1 MNSKNLFQKA
11 FPGFYAL
18 VSVGAIFYA
27 CTKERHSINPAG
39 KSGIEMTTG
48 EATNI
53 TGTGATIQGLI
64 SADGGSAVTLR
75 GVCWSKSSNPK
86 ISDFTSTEG
95 SGSGRFNISLK
106 GLTYITTYYVR
117 AFAANYNGIAY
128 GNEKTFITSKLPGR
142 LPLLYKPPTSPIADI
157 TNVSASMA
165 VTFIDDGNSDIIERG
180 VCWSISPNPTVALS
194 TKTTNGPGKTNFF
207 ASLTDLVINTIY
219 YVKAYATNGNGTGY
233 GAEWSFTTLNLTPV
247 VLFTN
252 GGGVSDIDGTNY
264 STIIINGREWMKSN
278 LKTTRYR
285 DGSAIPTGLNNLS
298 WQANRTSG
306 AYAIYNNETNNDEI
320 YGKLYNFYAVVDPK
334 GLCPTDWHV
343 PTDTEWTALIIFL
356 GEANAAVGGVF
367 APGSQLK
374 AVSALWAS
382 PNPGATDESGF
393 SALPGGIRDYF
404 GDYVNIGTEAL
415 FWSSSVYFSD
425 DALCRSLDNFSGDA
439 KRKVGKSHLGYSV
452 RCLKN

>member
-1 MNSKNLFQKA
+1 MNSTNLFQKA
-11 FPGFYAL
+11 LSSLCAL
-18 VSVGAIFYA
+18 IFVATIFYA
-27 CTKERHSINPAG
+27 CTKERHSINPSG
-39 KSGIEMTTG
+39 NSGIEMSTE
-48 EATNI
+48 EATVI
-53 TGTGATIQGLI
+53 TDSSAIIGGLI

-75 GVCWSKSSNPK
+75 GVCWSTSSNPK
-86 ISDFTSTEG
+86 ISDFTSKEG
-95 SGSGRFNISLK
+95 IGLGSFSSNIK
-106 GLTYITTYYVR
+106 GLKDNTTYYIR
-117 AFAANYNGIAY
+117 SFAANHKGIAY
-128 GNEKTFITSKLPGR
+128 GSEKTFKTLEMAGR
-142 LPLLYKPPTSPIADI
+142 LPLFYKPPTSPITDI
-157 TNVSASMA
+157 TNVSASMP
-165 VTFIDDGNSDIIERG
+165 VTIIDDGNSDISERG
-180 VCWSISPNPTVALS
+180 VCWSTSPNPTVALS
-194 TKTTNGPGKTNFF
+194 TKTLNGSGKTNFS
-207 ASLTDLVINTIY
+207 ASLTELVINTIY
-219 YVKAYATNGNGTGY
+219 YVRAYATNGNGTGY

-285 DGSAIPTGLNNLS
+285 DGSAIPTGLTNFS

-306 AYAIYNNETNNDEI
+306 AYAIYNNETNNDET

-382 PNPGATDESGF
+382 PNPGATNESGF

-404 GDYVNIGTEAL
+404 GDYINIGTEAL
-415 FWSSSVYFSD
+415 FWSSSVYNSD
-425 DALCRSLDNFSGDA
+425 DALCRSLDNLSGDA
-439 KRKVGKSHLGYSV
+439 KRKIGKSHLGYSV
-452 RCLKN
+452 RCLKD